1 MLYIIRYENNKVD
14 ILDTD
19 DMVIETITRPEF
31 NALLRKGIQIE
42 NIDKDIVLEH
52 PRAEIKFTRLWDSGT
67 EYMPATKNQKAHILI
82 PGTYNIVRNL
92 VVYNEKYNFHVH
104 LLITD
109 GMPRIKIWYDG
120 IYFDTQVKQKVPIS
134 YSQGRRALFIIN
146 DINICELGLLRPHNY
161 NLKCFGFK
169 PEYECFYFEFSS
181 NWIKT
186 GKETVT
192 CHYGIPKVRRGT
204 GIEMSEKE
212 FKRRLIF
219 S

>member
-1 MLYIIRYENNKVD
+1 MLYITRYVSNKVT

-31 NALLRKGIQIE
+31 NALLRKGFQIG
-42 NIDKDIVLEH
+42 NIDKDIALEH
-52 PRAEIKFTRLWDSGT
+52 PRSEIELTRFYDFGT
-67 EYMPATKNQKAHILI
+67 EYIPATKNQKALI
-82 PGTYNIVRNL
+82 RISGAYNIVRNL

-104 LLITD
+104 LLIAD

-120 IYFDTQVKQKVPIS
+120 VYFDTQVKQKVPIS

-146 DINICELGLLRPHNY
+146 DIVLCDLGLLRPHYY
-161 NLKCFGFK
+161 NLNCFGFK
-169 PEYECFYFEFSS
+169 PDYECFYFEFLD
-181 NWIKT
+181 NWIRV

-192 CHYGIPKVRRGT
+192 CHYGTPKIRRGV

-212 FKRRLIF
+212 FKRRLMF
-219 S
+219 N

>member
-1 MLYIIRYENNKVD
+1 MLYIVRYEHNKVD

-67 EYMPATKNQKAHILI
+67 EYMPATNNQKAHILI

-104 LLITD
+104 LLIID

-146 DINICELGLLRPHNY
+146 DINICELGLLRPHIY
-161 NLKCFGFK
+161 NLNCFGFK
-169 PEYECFYFEFSS
+169 PEYECFYFEFSG
-181 NWIKT
+181 NWIKI

-192 CHYGIPKVRRGT
+192 CHYGIPKTRRGVGT
-204 GIEMSEKE
+204 EMSEKE
-212 FKRRLIF
+212 FKRRLMF
-219 S
+219 N